1 MFNPNP
7 VADSELHPES
17 SVAARIRAT
26 LARFGSRRHR
36 HSSTGQPLVRLETR
50 QLALLEMTFDGI
62 FLVCGQGKVRR
73 TNAIASEMF
82 GESPQTIEGLSAATF
97 FQAATASN
105 PDGSEDDKARARFDA
120 ASCRQPTRVTALGL
134 DYRSFPVELR
144 SSEILFDGARHHL
157 LCIRELLVQ

>member
-26 LARFGSRRHR
+26 LTRFGSRRHR

-82 GESPQTIEGLSAATF
+82 GESPQTIETVRNAARRVF
-97 FQAATASN
+97 DPLAVQALAFDSLCVFKQAS
-105 PDGSEDDKARARFDA
+105 DAERFTLLHRAAF
-120 ASCRQPTRVTALGL
+120 AS
-134 DYRSFPVELR
+134 
-144 SSEILFDGARHHL
+144 
-157 LCIRELLVQ
+157 